1 MAQQEL
7 PDYLRYSY
15 PTGKTYVTKIW
26 GVLDHEAR
34 HGVELLIG
42 VVSIIRQDFSVIVSR
57 LIAHTNAGYEL
68 TRGFVVRLKIDLMNL
83 SNFAINADWADIAI

>member
-7 PDYLRYSY
+7 PDHLRYSY

-26 GVLDHEAR
+26 GGLDHEAR
-34 HGVELLIG
+34 HG

-57 LIAHTNAGYEL
+57 LIADTNAGYEL